1 MTVSGHECRRRRT
14 DHDARGASG
23 RRGQTGPGTDA
34 GTDIDPAMIGGRWTQ
49 GWTREEGTGER
60 GGRASQAKTLA
71 SGHGISRHDGSTQ
84 GARGVRPV
92 MVAWPTACCD
102 RMVPCDAP
110 LHGLFRPA
118 TSQGPKSG
126 GSWRSPARDGWLEG
140 PRPLTRIDENT
151 RSREAEV
158 RLWNFFRAGGN
169 TWDQPRKPQP
179 GMRMSKKGQRSGPGP
194 GGGDGR
200 QATARHTSVIRRFKG
215 EIASS
220 RGTLQSRGLAVSSCG
235 KPLEGARV

>member
-34 GTDIDPAMIGGRWTQ
+34 GTDIDPAMIGGRWIQ
-49 GWTREEGTGER
+49 GWTREEGER

-102 RMVPCDAP
+102 RTVPCDAS

-151 RSREAEV
+151 RSREAE
-158 RLWNFFRAGGN
+158 
-169 TWDQPRKPQP
+169 PQP

-235 KPLEGARV
+235 MPLEGARV